1 MICLAQNGGSVG
13 VAGGVDDAKVNGLVD
28 DEVVEMYVTA
38 TAKKERKSFCPTCL
52 RHVDL

>member
-1 MICLAQNGGSVG
+1 MIRLAQNGGSVG
-13 VAGGVDDAKVNGLVD
+13 AAGGVDDAKVNGLV
-28 DEVVEMYVTA
+28 EVVEMYVTA